1 MVEYYR
7 EGALVGEE
15 APTDTRTQA
24 ELFEQNPVFPS
35 LQPIHSFPSPERG
48 DIGLAFSKGTRLLSG
63 SAEVTYKGFTG
74 ELLKQLGLEE
84 AGQNWLSDAYQS
96 GILMGMDVNEID
108 AELKGPKNLGEIEDW
123 KGAIAWGVN
132 AVAEQVPNLVTTFA
146 PAVIGTLILKRPT
159 LGTVGTLGTIDFLN
173 TAEVYTDLLMETGES
188 RPAVAAATGALMS
201 SLDMIVPMK
210 IIGRMKKGP
219 EFASWL
225 GKKMKDPKS
234 GIPLK
239 IGKAI
244 SMGVTEGTTEY
255 IQTMFEGMALNYVQE
270 KDLLTEFSQAQQEE
284 QLEAGARGALIG
296 TLLGIPISYSGRSAR
311 KKAKNYSQNIIDKT
325 QQGIVESN
333 EALNAQD
340 QIVLN
345 SSNMPTGPI
354 AGTAQGLLSLKQLT
368 GGRTPQEVTTI
379 NELDFSLPQPESI
392 DSIFE
397 EEISQP
403 EYNLY
408 IRTGE
413 IAPQRLYRI
422 ARKISKNQE
431 LNPIEFS
438 VYDGNRSQVES
449 ILADIQN
456 KDRQGKILKQSI
468 ARTKAGSIAAILNRD
483 SVSNPEL
490 DMLSRL
496 GDPLQIA
503 QEQGKKNQL
512 FRRMKGPRRL
522 PAPAAPVDR
531 SVPLTGPPVVERGK
545 TGIRRVPT
553 ESTQDILSGLEYGAK
568 GKETARTKMTALGWN
583 VTGETLSI
591 NPTTRDE
598 PAFEGDTDLKRT
610 IKKTAAGPYDFT
622 YVYETDNHILK
633 KEDGLKKSR
642 WEITDKKTG
651 KVIDS
656 AWGEGGMRVLSEKY
670 ESRPVDVV
678 QKRQR
683 EDQEKEVAGISFEQ
697 ALARQGRLEAGEKDT
712 VRFYVRTPEG
722 KWAYPNDETFTVKKI
737 EHTSPEGITGQQFTV
752 ETPITTTY
760 TLVPTKG
767 GTEFKE
773 IIGPMQDDIRI
784 VPRLR
789 AAWKYPQFFG
799 EPVTEIDAQ
808 IEEAGEGLST
818 DLTDAELASLPKKDR
833 DRIAGTITVDELQK
847 YTDEG
852 KKKETLQRI
861 SEFYDR
867 LDNDPDFR
875 SDVEDAITRVSLTRN
890 ALEATGTKTYR
901 PFAKREAKIQIAFP
915 VVTDNLNLLSKS
927 SMEAVEEWIDNSLT
941 VYIRKNELPSAT
953 KSIEEEKAATKD
965 LQNVDVNKLVAK
977 GEADRQSTDLEEGT
991 DEAGPAQTAEE
1002 AEQKANEAG
1011 EVARITEEQY
1021 RDDVYVKKIYKSDES
1036 LYKVFGLEDAKVNK
1050 RRGTVKT
1057 AITKRIDRRQ
1067 KGKVKLTKAP
1077 ETERNYVELDA
1088 LDIDT
1093 GERPTP
1099 DTTRVKVRESV
1110 AKEKG
1115 LEEGVFYPWEDIGT
1129 VPQWKTAKGDLSNAY
1144 LKVAG
1149 QLVLKTDIIG
1159 VEQRSTTKELRD
1171 SDFIEVV
1178 TPDTIPN
1185 PETVDKAFVDRK
1197 TGVTVIKRKKDEEV
1211 DFDPAMLSPISDVEV
1226 YITFTNKQEHEAKV
1240 DALKDSLM
1248 ARATETAG
1256 KTRKIKRVV
1265 DTTKNKKFLTTDI
1278 AQSLRGGRVTAVVK
1292 PSVLSK
1298 VNKIRKQNLDKLRA
1312 QGRRYAVRIPSGFK
1326 PIKDSKFKFEV
1337 NQSTREG
1344 FVNIAALGSDN
1355 YGDNIITISA
1365 DSVLEATQTSVV
1377 PELIGAMNSYE
1388 ALVEAGP
1395 EKGSRLVASYNL
1407 SDGKG
1412 DLIQYNEF
1420 VDAVFGETAHRYG
1433 MFGADRERLQKARA
1447 DSLSENIGNKAVF
1460 EMYDGSIISGTISS
1474 VDAGTSVSIQM
1485 PKDKAKPDP
1494 SVGKVVEGTYSNVIY
1509 VDLLNYQR
1517 VQVVRPKESI
1527 KVIEGAPIDDTGPP
1541 DSMLTY
1547 YPFKEETI
1555 NVDRVPI
1562 FGSNASDNPTI
1573 VRVYYAKIKKTYTV
1587 NVDGV
1592 SDLTGAFAQ
1601 EAADYLN
1608 DLEKRTVGEL
1618 IVYKLPEGLK
1628 REEVI
1633 RVSGEGVPTDVRYT
1647 YSPGKEESDLGITV
1661 MPVADPVVE
1670 ELSERQLTEVKRL
1683 RANRKS
1689 YKFIAEKLDISVDQ
1703 VQSIVGVTKRDDLVA
1718 AMSDPEAAKKV
1729 ADDPETK
1736 KAAVEINKVITE
1748 MSEDNRKKRED
1759 QAAPV
1764 VTKPVTTKD
1773 TKKKEVKPTKPVTTT
1788 DTEELFVG
1796 EERQT
1801 TDDAP
1806 TDPEQVVTKPITGD
1820 TPFVRMDVGQS
1831 FEDKHGG
1838 KWKVTE
1844 KVSNVA
1850 YVQFTGGK
1858 APDLKFQEIVHGKKD
1873 VTKFSKGMTIEVD
1886 RMSTPNN
1893 MSVRIS
1899 HDNFE
1904 TDFENYS
1911 IVRPIP
1917 ADGQGSFKYN
1927 TGLTPKR
1934 FKEVLGSTVG
1944 RLNLERLI
1952 KSGEVIIVQNQQD
1965 VPFNLINM
1973 AVHAVTRNGKT
1984 WFITNNIRESEITGL
1999 YLHEIGVHLGMKQ
2012 VYGDDFNSVL
2022 NQVKSRRNN
2031 PEWADAFDAAT
2042 VSANQKIFADDV
2054 ARENYIAEE
2063 AFAYFVESN
2072 DDYKNSFW
2080 QIIFDALKR
2089 VAARFQ
2095 MYIGKPVS
2103 DGQLIAFA
2111 RGAARGMSQRNN
2123 QQTIDSDDEEYY
2135 SLVQGA
2141 ADRILETEGGRKL
2154 HDAAERAGYTEKAG
2168 SAWRATKKFFDPF
2181 ANLPFARDLR
2191 KLRSLL
2197 AGKMG
2202 EIELLG
2208 RDILKAYDNL
2218 TEEQNQELFEF
2229 FTTQGATFAET
2240 STVDKQLQ
2248 QASVGLKNKIEEIA
2262 TEAELREMFPEA
2274 SKEQLAELR
2283 GAYLPRVYLTN
2294 ILAQSTDI
2302 GGKFRTTG
2310 KLWTMPRK
2318 QFDESVREMM
2328 GEIKDVKYLL
2338 YNALTMSQHDIV
2350 VIDYLEQLSVRSAI
2364 EESESLKK
2372 LNERLNQKMV
2382 DRDNTTTDEEK
2393 TSIDQDITNLKK
2405 QIKDMP
2411 KDERF
2416 VAGDVPWVMPKQWL
2430 EIKFINKDG
2439 TEGKRR
2445 TTLAS
2450 LERQIT
2456 AFNNL
2461 IVQGKS
2467 TMKPEAI
2474 EALKERSAE
2483 LELARKEFYDS
2494 LGVPLDQLGA
2504 NQEGD
2509 ASSIAKYYDDN
2520 YDLKMFRRIPNIPD
2534 KYGSMAGLYVRRE
2547 IYDDIIGNADMVK
2560 GEQNLFQRML
2570 LPYGKHAKLVSA
2582 FKILKVPLNPPTVVR
2597 NFASNL
2603 VLMQLIGGV
2612 AFHRQ
2617 PALLRAALKEMRGED
2632 SGMVFTH
2639 SKTGKKFTAYELAQ
2653 EQGVSGT
2660 TLTSAELKKM
2670 EIVFQHMEKEG
2681 VWGILTGGQKMWNKL
2696 AEFGGDLYQN
2706 IEILGKV
2713 AVIMDKLNNDTQRA
2727 ELNNILAKENSKI
2740 LTVED
2745 IAVQEANRILFDYS
2759 EVSPTIRG
2767 LRSSFLGA
2775 PFITF
2780 QVKVLP
2786 ELVKVLNDPS
2796 KYHRFL
2802 PYMMLIG
2809 SAQALFGSIPFMED
2823 DWDKMEELLPEFT
2836 KDNTMLFLPWKDSEG
2851 RWQAVDIS
2859 YFFPW
2864 SWYTQMATKL
2874 GQGDVSKALIEGGVI
2889 GPGWQLMAA
2898 ITTNK
2903 DPWSGYDIV
2912 KEDDPLSDR
2921 IFDRI
2926 SYMNSMMMPPLLTR
2940 NGLVSVSSIG
2950 EAMVRLDPTE
2960 VEGKLFDFMLGR
2972 TNRYG
2977 DVKTSAFKMIG
2988 SSVGLTS
2995 YAIPPDVISAQNKKY
3010 NSDIRGLKADRT
3022 STKKNRS
3029 LTPKQRKRKVNEFTR
3044 RIDETREE
3052 RAEFNRKTSG
3062 IERTL

>member
-1 MVEYYR
+1 MVEYLR
-7 EGALVGEE
+7 EGAPIGTE
-15 APTDTRTQA
+15 APTDTRTAEEILLQSPGIQA
-24 ELFEQNPVFPS
+24 GQA
-35 LQPIHSFPSPERG
+35 IHTLLPPERS
-48 DIGLAFSKGTRLLSG
+48 DTSLAFSKGKRLLFG

-74 ELLKQLGLEE
+74 EFLKQLGLEE
-84 AGQNWLSDAYQS
+84 AGQTWLSDAYMS

-146 PAVIGTLILKRPT
+146 PAIVGTLLTRNPMMFAGRAGAIGKGVTYP
-159 LGTVGTLGTIDFLN
+159 GTLGTIDFLN

-188 RPAVAAATGALMS
+188 RPSVAAATGALMS
-201 SLDMIVPMK
+201 SLDMIVPMR
-210 IIGRMKKGP
+210 IIGRMGKGP
-219 EFASWL
+219 DFASWF

-234 GIPLK
+234 GIPLR
-239 IGKAI
+239 IGRAI
-244 SMGVTEGTTEY
+244 GMGAQEGTTEY

-270 KDLLTEFSQAQQEE
+270 KDILTEYSEAQREE

-296 TLLGIPISYSGRSAR
+296 TLLGIPVSYSGRSAR
-311 KKAKNYSQNIIDKT
+311 KKAKDYTQNIIDKT

-340 QIVLN
+340 QVDFN
-345 SSNMPTGPI
+345 SRNLPVPI
-354 AGTAQGLLSLKQLT
+354 AGTAQGLLGEFNSARVAEERIGSYL
-368 GGRTPQEVTTI
+368 GD
-379 NELDFSLPQPESI
+379 LDLRLPQPEAAA
-392 DSIFE
+392 SIFE
-397 EEISQP
+397 DEISQA
-403 EYNLY
+403 EYMNFVN
-408 IRTGE
+408 TGQ
-413 IAPQRLYRI
+413 IVPQRIYQI

-431 LNPIEFS
+431 LSPIEFAIRKS
-438 VYDGNRSQVES
+438 GLVAPQVES
-449 ILADIQN
+449 ILFDIQN
-456 KDRQGKILKQSI
+456 KDRQEKTLKKAI
-468 ARTKAGSIAAILNRD
+468 AKNKAGNIAAILNRD
-483 SVSNPEL
+483 SVSIPEL
-490 DMLSRL
+490 DTLSRL
-496 GDPLQIA
+496 GRPPQVQPGYQAVEDFRQEGERRQLVRKQLVDETPRLTYDPKL
-503 QEQGKKNQL
+503 
-512 FRRMKGPRRL
+512 L
-522 PAPAAPVDR
+522 PAPAVPKKKEPTGIVAREKRQRKVGFPAEITDE
-531 SVPLTGPPVVERGK
+531 SVQAKKTKATSLGWEITGK
-545 TGIRRVPT
+545 TDTVTEAGERVFKNK
-553 ESTQDILSGLEYGAK
+553 IK
-568 GKETARTKMTALGWN
+568 GT
-583 VTGETLSI
+583 
-591 NPTTRDE
+591 
-598 PAFEGDTDLKRT
+598 
-610 IKKTAAGPYDFT
+610 YDFT
-622 YVYETDNHILK
+622 NIYETDKHILK
-633 KEDGLKKSR
+633 KEDGLKASF
-642 WEITDKKTG
+642 WEVTDKETG
-651 KVIDS
+651 NVIDRDS
-656 AWGEGGMRVLSEKY
+656 GAKGLERLQIEYS
-670 ESRPVDVV
+670 SDPIDVTTA
-678 QKRQR
+678 RQR
-683 EDQEKEVAGISFEQ
+683 EQEQKEIEGISLEQVMSEKGLLEVGKRDKVRFYQRNPETGKWYYPDDTIYLLLENPIPKVPKRLKGKQFTVDSPISVTYKLRNLSTNEEGTATIPPTEENVRLVTRLKGARLESDFFAEPVSQIDVSLEEDLMTDEDRAELQEFTEAGEIKAKAENVTAFYSRLETDEDFRNEVAD
-697 ALARQGRLEAGEKDT
+697 ALARAQVTRPAIEAVD
-712 VRFYVRTPEG
+712 
-722 KWAYPNDETFTVKKI
+722 KK
-737 EHTSPEGITGQQFTV
+737 
-752 ETPITTTY
+752 Y
-760 TLVPTKG
+760 
-767 GTEFKE
+767 
-773 IIGPMQDDIRI
+773 
-784 VPRLR
+784 
-789 AAWKYPQFFG
+789 
-799 EPVTEIDAQ
+799 
-808 IEEAGEGLST
+808 
-818 DLTDAELASLPKKDR
+818 KK
-833 DRIAGTITVDELQK
+833 
-847 YTDEG
+847 
-852 KKKETLQRI
+852 
-861 SEFYDR
+861 
-867 LDNDPDFR
+867 
-875 SDVEDAITRVSLTRN
+875 
-890 ALEATGTKTYR
+890 
-901 PFAKREAKIQIAFP
+901 FAKRESKIQVAYP
-915 VVTDNLNLLSKS
+915 KPAENLSMLVKYD
-927 SMEAVEEWIDNSLT
+927 MEAIEDWILDIRGVSDKEIREVFLT
-941 VYIRKNELPSAT
+941 S
-953 KSIEEEKAATKD
+953 
-965 LQNVDVNKLVAK
+965 
-977 GEADRQSTDLEEGT
+977 EADFNRKVGQ
-991 DEAGPAQTAEE
+991 AQAL
-1002 AEQKANEAG
+1002 
-1011 EVARITEEQY
+1011 ITRKLKQ
-1021 RDDVYVKKIYKSDES
+1021 R
-1036 LYKVFGLEDAKVNK
+1036 
-1050 RRGTVKT
+1050 T
-1057 AITKRIDRRQ
+1057 
-1067 KGKVKLTKAP
+1067 KGKVTKKRP
-1077 ETERNYVELDA
+1077 ETERDYVDLETIDP
-1088 LDIDT
+1088 DI

-1099 DTTRVKVRESV
+1099 ETTRVKVRESV

-1115 LEEGVFYPWEDIGT
+1115 LESGVFYPWEDIGT
-1129 VPQWKTAKGDLSNAY
+1129 VPQWNTAKGDLSNAY

-1159 VEQRSTTKELRD
+1159 VEQRATTKQLRQNE
-1171 SDFIEVV
+1171 FIEVAI
-1178 TPDTIPN
+1178 PDTIPN
-1185 PETVDKAFVDRK
+1185 PETVDKVFVDRR
-1197 TGVTVIKRKKDEEV
+1197 TGVTVVKRKKDEDVE
-1211 DFDPAMLSPISDVEV
+1211 FDPAMLSPISDVEV
-1226 YITFTNKQEHEAKV
+1226 YITFTDKQEHEAKV
-1240 DALKDSLM
+1240 EALRDALM
-1248 ARATETAG
+1248 PRATETAG
-1256 KTRKIKRVV
+1256 KVRKVKRVV
-1265 DTTKNKKFLTTDI
+1265 DTTKNEKFLTTDL
-1278 AQSLRGGRVTAVVK
+1278 AQSLRGGRVTVVVK
-1292 PSVLSK
+1292 PNVLYR
-1298 VNKIRKQNLDKLRA
+1298 VNKIRKANLANLLK
-1312 QGRRYAVRIPSGFK
+1312 QKRRLTVRVPEAFK
-1326 PIKDSKFKFEV
+1326 PIKDAKFPFVVSHSNRK
-1337 NQSTREG
+1337 G
-1344 FVNIAALGSDN
+1344 FVNISDGSN
-1355 YGDNIITISA
+1355 MITISA
-1365 DSVLEATQTSVV
+1365 DSVLEATQTEVV
-1377 PELIGAMNSYE
+1377 PELIGAMASYE

-1395 EKGSRLVASYNL
+1395 ERGSRLVASYNM
-1407 SDGKG
+1407 SDGQVDIPK
-1412 DLIQYNEF
+1412 YNEF

-1433 MFGADRERLQKARA
+1433 MFGTDRERLQKARSE
-1447 DSLSENIGNKAVF
+1447 SLSENIGNKAMF
-1460 EMYDGSIISGTISS
+1460 EMYDGSLISGTISS

-1494 SVGKVVEGTYSNVIY
+1494 AVGKVVEGTYSNIIY
-1509 VDLLNYQR
+1509 IDLLNYQR
-1517 VQVVRPKESI
+1517 VQIVKPKKI
-1527 KVIEGAPIDDTGPP
+1527 VDVGEGAPIDDIGPP
-1541 DSMLTY
+1541 DSMVVYTPEY
-1547 YPFKEETI
+1547 GDVKEKQLPE
-1555 NVDRVPI
+1555 RVYAKT
-1562 FGSNASDNPTI
+1562 ASDEPTI
-1573 VRVYYAKIKKTYTV
+1573 VRVYYSRLKKNYTV
-1587 NVDGV
+1587 SVDGV
-1592 SDLTGAFAQ
+1592 KDLENVTAK
-1601 EAADYLN
+1601 EATDYLN
-1608 DLEKRTVGEL
+1608 DIEERTAGQL
-1618 IVYKLPEGLK
+1618 NVYKLPEGLK
-1628 REEVI
+1628 REEKAL
-1633 RVSGEGVPTDVRYT
+1633 RVSGEGVPTEVRYT
-1647 YSPGKEESDLGITV
+1647 YSPGKEEAELDTTV
-1661 MPVADPVVE
+1661 MPVADPVATNV
-1670 ELSERQLTEVKRL
+1670 LKR
-1683 RANRKS
+1683 KGFG
-1689 YKFIAEKLDISVDQ
+1689 KKAEYEIGGNVVS
-1703 VQSIVGVTKRDDLVA
+1703 RDDLVA
-1718 AMSDPEAAKKV
+1718 AMSDPDAAKKL
-1729 ADDPETK
+1729 ADDSETQKDADKFAKAVIK
-1736 KAAVEINKVITE
+1736 KAEA
-1748 MSEDNRKKRED
+1748 DRKKRED
-1759 QAAPV
+1759 QAAE
-1764 VTKPVTTKD
+1764 TDKTN
-1773 TKKKEVKPTKPVTTT
+1773 TKPVTTT
-1788 DTEELFVG
+1788 DTKKKKGKPKPVTTTDIEESFI
-1796 EERQT
+1796 EEVRQT

-1806 TDPEQVVTKPITGD
+1806 TDPEQVVSKPITGD

-1838 KWKVTE
+1838 KWKVTQ
-1844 KVSNVA
+1844 KVSDYV

-1858 APDLKFQEIVHGKKD
+1858 APDLKFQVVVHGKKD
-1873 VTKFSKGMTIEVD
+1873 VTKFSKGMTIEVGQ
-1886 RMSTPNN
+1886 MSTPNN
-1893 MSVRIS
+1893 MSVRINYG
-1899 HDNFE
+1899 NFD
-1904 TDFENYS
+1904 TAFENYS

-1973 AVHAVTRNGKT
+1973 GVHAVTRNGKT
-1984 WFITNNIRESEITGL
+1984 WFITNNIKESEITGL

-2012 VYGDDFNSVL
+2012 VYGDDFNSIL
-2022 NQVKSRRNN
+2022 NEVKSRRNN

-2042 VSANQKIFADDV
+2042 MSADQKTFADDV
-2054 ARENYIAEE
+2054 ARENYISEE

-2072 DDYKNSFW
+2072 ADYKNSFW
-2080 QIIFDALKR
+2080 QMIFDTLKR

-2095 MYIGKPVS
+2095 MYIGRPVS

-2111 RGAARGMSQRNN
+2111 RGAARGMAQRNN
-2123 QQTIDSDDEEYY
+2123 QTTIDSDDEQYY

-2229 FTTQGATFAET
+2229 FTTKGATFAEN

-2248 QASVGLKNKIEEIA
+2248 QASIGLKNKIEEIA

-2294 ILAQSTDI
+2294 ILSHSTDI

-2318 QFDESVREMM
+2318 EFDESVREMM

-2350 VIDYLEQLSVRSAI
+2350 VIDYLKQLSVRSAI
-2364 EESESLKK
+2364 EESEALKK
-2372 LNERLNQKMV
+2372 LKENLNQKMV
-2382 DRDNTTTDEEK
+2382 DRDNATTDEEK
-2393 TSIDQDITNLKK
+2393 TALDQDIKDLKK

-2411 KDERF
+2411 KDERS
-2416 VAGDVPWVMPKQWL
+2416 VAGDVPWVMPKQWV
-2430 EIKFINKDG
+2430 EIPFIKKDG
-2439 TEGKRR
+2439 TKGKRL

-2461 IVQGKS
+2461 IAQGKS

-2494 LGVPLDQLGA
+2494 LGVPLDQLGT

-2509 ASSIAKYYDDN
+2509 DSSIAKYYDDN

-2547 IYDDIIGNADMVK
+2547 IYEDIIGNADMVK

-2597 NFASNL
+2597 NFVSNL

-2617 PALLRAALKEMRGED
+2617 PALLRAAIKEMRGED

-2727 ELNNILAKENSKI
+2727 ELNDILAKENSKI

-2796 KYHRFL
+2796 KYHRFI

-2809 SAQALFGSIPFMED
+2809 SAQALFGSLPFVED

-2836 KDNTMLFLPWKDSEG
+2836 RDNTMLFLPWKDSEG

-2889 GPGWQLMAA
+2889 GPGWQLMTA

-2912 KEDDPLSDR
+2912 KENDTLSDR
-2921 IFDRI
+2921 IFDRM
-2926 SYMNSMMMPPLLTR
+2926 SYINSMMMPPLLTR

-2960 VEGKLFDFMLGR
+2960 IEGKLFDFMLGR

-2977 DVKTSAFKMIG
+2977 DVKTSAFKLIG
-2988 SSVGLTS
+2988 SSVGINP
-2995 YAIPPDVISAQNKKY
+2995 YAIPPDARSAQNKRY
-3010 NSDIRGLKADRT
+3010 NSEIRGLKADRT
-3022 STKKNRS
+3022 STRKNRS
-3029 LTPKQRKRKVNEFTR
+3029 LTTKQRKRKVNEFTR
-3044 RIDETREE
+3044 RIDEVREE
-3052 RAEFNRKTSG
+3052 KAEFNRKTSG